1 MLKENFHVAVPTA
14 FFEDESLDIK
24 GTMDHIRNLK
34 GQGVK
39 SVLVSGTTGEQHSLN
54 LQEKLEMVEALES
67 EGTLVDDME
76 IIFGVA
82 SIRQKEAEQ
91 LAKVVGETKIA
102 GVMLGYPPYIRPSQA
117 EALTYS
123 KRIIELAGKP
133 VILYNN
139 HGRTGFD
146 LSAESIIEL
155 ARQDAV
161 IGIKDAGDRKKIEQ
175 IKEDVHGAKLY
186 FYAGGEEDL
195 REKTAYG
202 YDRLSSIAGNV
213 APVEIRNWFESLL
226 NGEDAGAGEADRVK
240 EIMTQVY
247 RDNAVVNLKR
257 LLNQADASMGRCRAP
272 IGNAEG

>member
-146 LSAESIIEL
+146 LSADSIIEL
-155 ARQDAV
+155 ARLDAV
-161 IGIKDAGDRKKIEQ
+161 IGIKDAGDRKKIEKIQ
-175 IKEDVHGAKLY
+175 EDVHGAKLY

-213 APVEIRNWFESLL
+213 APLEIRNWFESLRT
-226 NGEDAGAGEADRVK
+226 GEDAGAGEADRVK
-240 EIMTQVY
+240 EIMAQVY
-247 RDNAVVNLKR
+247 RGNAVVNLKR

>member
-117 EALTYS
+117 E
-123 KRIIELAGKP
+123 
-133 VILYNN
+133 
-139 HGRTGFD
+139 
-146 LSAESIIEL
+146 
-155 ARQDAV
+155 
-161 IGIKDAGDRKKIEQ
+161 
-175 IKEDVHGAKLY
+175 
-186 FYAGGEEDL
+186 
-195 REKTAYG
+195 
-202 YDRLSSIAGNV
+202 
-213 APVEIRNWFESLL
+213 
-226 NGEDAGAGEADRVK
+226 
-240 EIMTQVY
+240 
-247 RDNAVVNLKR
+247 
-257 LLNQADASMGRCRAP
+257 
-272 IGNAEG
+272 